1 MKTRS
6 LVEYLFRG
14 QLLLSLGSNS
24 LFPLHF
30 ALLGVKHL
38 ICSAN
43 TAEWQVVFL
52 PQGHSELG
60 PAMAGPLSTAEVQQA
75 EICPNSSLELIVG
88 LHLVSPLLKCD
99 E

>member
-1 MKTRS
+1 MKTKS
-6 LVEYLFRG
+6 LVEWLLSG

-38 ICSAN
+38 ICPAS

-52 PQGHSELG
+52 PQGHSRLG
-60 PAMAGPLSTAEVQQA
+60 PAMAGPLGTAEVQQA
-75 EICPNSSLELIVG
+75 EMCPNSSLELVAG
-88 LHLVSPLLKCD
+88 LHLVTPLLKCD